1 MYITQVISHLRGW
14 SLLNDKHHTILDELA
29 KILAGIEL
37 QPVDSRI
44 PRSKQYDWQKFN
56 YDVQNML
63 THAQWELPHRHE
75 VIDARKDGVAID
87 IWTGKMQIYFSRMFL
102 TFPSMMKYD
111 DTSLLVFLVPEK
123 NIAQLGAAS
132 VEQVHSALSEVN
144 PLSLN
149 YPFVVLG
156 FGTETKDIIV
166 HELTSDIDFFL
177 INSVGCTLSQICCSG
192 ENQFCEFKES
202 IPKNDVIAKEVGAFA
217 NNLNGGLVLFG
228 ISDAKEISGISA
240 SESDELQQKLTNII
254 RDTCKP
260 IPEFNF
266 MQFDISGGNV
276 LLILSVNEITEKPCM
291 TSDKVPIRVGPTVRW
306 ATSHEIRKMILA

>member
-14 SLLNDKHHTILDELA
+14 NMLKEKHHTILDELTKA
-29 KILAGIEL
+29 LADIEL

-44 PRSKQYDWQKFN
+44 PRIKQYDWRKFN
-56 YDVQNML
+56 YDIQNML
-63 THAQWELPHRHE
+63 AHVQWELPHRHE

-102 TFPSMMKYD
+102 TFPSMMKCN
-111 DTSLLVFLVPEK
+111 DTNLLVFLVPEK

-132 VEQVHSALSEVN
+132 TEQVHSALSEVN

-156 FGTETKDIIV
+156 FGTEEKDMMV

-192 ENQFCEFKES
+192 ENQSYEFKES

-228 ISDAKEISGISA
+228 ISDAKEVSGISA

-260 IPEFNF
+260 IPEFSF

-276 LLILSVNEITEKPCM
+276 LLILSVHEITEKPCM